1 MKVRLMMTLS
11 IISVLKPISSIP
23 PRLMLNY
30 TMACMFAHIVPSYNT
45 FVIRDPK
52 QIMPVCQFAPFPELI

>member
-1 MKVRLMMTLS
+1 MMTLS

-30 TMACMFAHIVPSYNT
+30 TMACMFAHIWYEGT
-45 FVIRDPK
+45 FVIR
-52 QIMPVCQFAPFPELI
+52 